1 LRRGIPFWH
10 SRRVLPGELE
20 SIFPEFGLDSGDCGR
35 HNGAAPP
42 ARLPRVCPLSSTTIE
57 PSILSRLFLAFAVV
71 VAVGSRA
78 EAQQQV
84 YYQTEA
90 APGVVAAPAAPT
102 FVFPTTLYQA
112 AQAVMAPQ
120 TYQPVAGQV
129 QYVQPAAGQV
139 QYVQQPAA
147 PAVQYVQQPAAEPV
161 QYAQQPAAEPVQYA
175 QQQPAA
181 EAAAAPA
188 PAQAQS
194 WGDPYG
200 FTAWLNGIRAS
211 YGLGPVS
218 HDPNLSNWA
227 AMNNDQQAAR
237 GLGHFVMGPARFQ
250 NSGMG
255 GFPGVEA
262 MWMASPAHRAALLDP
277 TISFIGIAGAGA
289 WWTFNAN

>member
-1 LRRGIPFWH
+1 M
-10 SRRVLPGELE
+10 
-20 SIFPEFGLDSGDCGR
+20 
-35 HNGAAPP
+35 
-42 ARLPRVCPLSSTTIE
+42 SSTTIE
-57 PSILSRLFLAFAVV
+57 PYVLSRFFLAVAAVV
-71 VAVGSRA
+71 AMGSRV

-84 YYQTEA
+84 YYQAEA
-90 APGVVAAPAAPT
+90 APGVVAAAPAAPT
-102 FVFPTTLYQA
+102 LTFPTTLYQA
-112 AQAVMAPQ
+112 AQAVVPTQ
-120 TYQPVAGQV
+120 FYQPAAGQV
-129 QYVQPAAGQV
+129 QYVQPAAE
-139 QYVQQPAA
+139 
-147 PAVQYVQQPAAEPV
+147 AVQYVQQPAAAPV
-161 QYAQQPAAEPVQYA
+161 QYAQQPAAAPVQYAQQPAAAAPVQYA

-188 PAQAQS
+188 QPQQSQS

-200 FTAWLNGIRAS
+200 FTSWLNGIRAS

-250 NSGMG
+250 NSAMG

>member
-1 LRRGIPFWH
+1 M
-10 SRRVLPGELE
+10 
-20 SIFPEFGLDSGDCGR
+20 
-35 HNGAAPP
+35 
-42 ARLPRVCPLSSTTIE
+42 SSTTIE
-57 PSILSRLFLAFAVV
+57 PYVLSRFFLAVAVV
-71 VAVGSRA
+71 VALGSRV
-78 EAQQQV
+78 EAQQQQV
-84 YYQTEA
+84 YYQAEA
-90 APGVVAAPAAPT
+90 APGVVAAAPAAPT
-102 FVFPTTLYQA
+102 LTFPTTLYQA
-112 AQAVMAPQ
+112 AQAVVPTQ
-120 TYQPVAGQV
+120 FYQPAAGQV
-129 QYVQPAAGQV
+129 QYVQPAAE
-139 QYVQQPAA
+139 
-147 PAVQYVQQPAAEPV
+147 AVQYVQQPAAAPV
-161 QYAQQPAAEPVQYA
+161 QYAQQPAAAPVQYAQQPAAAAAPVQYA

-188 PAQAQS
+188 QPQQSQQSQS

-250 NSGMG
+250 NSAMG